1 MSARITDQAAS
12 LRVIRGE
19 GGEPPVRRERV
30 VAVTG
35 GKGGVGKSTVALGLA
50 TAYAMDGA
58 RTLMVD
64 TDLGMADLNLL
75 LGVAPGR
82 SLLDALAGVPVE
94 EVLVA
99 AHGLQLLP
107 AQNGSFALATMSD
120 RARAR
125 ALELCGQLSDRFDA
139 LVFDIAGGIGAHQAG
154 FTAAAADRVVVVNPE
169 PLSMA
174 DAYACLKVL
183 VTEHGIDTAYVVP
196 NRVVGRAQG
205 DEIVLRLT
213 DLVNRFLDLRLIAL
227 PPIPADPAVGEAAA
241 HGVPLLRHRPDS
253 PAARAIRRVARAL
266 DAHASP
272 DLRAEVARGFWRRH
286 LALAQGDRP

>member
-1 MSARITDQAAS
+1 MNRFADQAAS
-12 LRVIRGE
+12 LRVIRGDAQKQ
-19 GGEPPVRRERV
+19 PVRRERSI
-30 VAVTG
+30 AVTG
-35 GKGGVGKSTVALGLA
+35 GKGGVGKSTIALGLA

-82 SLLDALAGVPVE
+82 SLLDALGGVPVE

-120 RARAR
+120 HARAR
-125 ALELCGQLSDRFDA
+125 ALELCGQLSAKFDT

-174 DAYACLKVL
+174 HAYACLKVL
-183 VTEHGIDTAYVVP
+183 ATEHGVDTAYVVP
-196 NRVVGRAQG
+196 NRVVGRAQA

-213 DLVNRFLDLRLIAL
+213 DLVNRFLDLQLVAL
-227 PPIPADPAVGEAAA
+227 PPIPADPAVTEAAH

-253 PAARAIRRVARAL
+253 PAARAIRQVARAL
-266 DAHASP
+266 DSHASP
-272 DLRAEVARGFWRRH
+272 DLRADVARGFWRRQ
-286 LALAQGDRP
+286 LVLAQGDCP

>member
-1 MSARITDQAAS
+1 VTARTTDQAAS
-12 LRVIRGE
+12 LRVIQGAAMTTT
-19 GGEPPVRRERV
+19 RRERV
-30 VAVTG
+30 IAVTG

-50 TAYAMDGA
+50 TAYAIDGA

-75 LGVAPGR
+75 LGVAPGK

-99 AHGLQLLP
+99 AHGLELLP
-107 AQNGSFALATMSD
+107 AQNGSFALANMSEA
-120 RARAR
+120 ARAR
-125 ALELCGQLSDRFDA
+125 ALELCGELSTRFDT
-139 LVFDIAGGIGAHQAG
+139 LVFDIAAGIGRHQAG
-154 FTAAAADRVVVVNPE
+154 FAAAAADRVVVVNPE

-183 VTEHGIDTAYVVP
+183 VTEYGVKTAFVVP

-213 DLVNRFLDLRLIAL
+213 DLVTRFLDLQLVPL
-227 PPIPADPAVGEAAA
+227 PAIPADPAVAEAA
-241 HGVPLLRHRPDS
+241 HQGVPLLRHRPES

-272 DLRAEVARGFWRRH
+272 DQRTDVARGFWRRQ
-286 LALAQGDRP
+286 LVLAQGDSP

>member
-1 MSARITDQAAS
+1 MTVRADQAAS
-12 LRVIRGE
+12 LRVIRGD
-19 GGEPPVRRERV
+19 GLEPQLRRERV

-50 TAYAMDGA
+50 SAYAELGA

-82 SLLDALAGVPVE
+82 SLLDALAGTPVE
-94 EVLVA
+94 DVLVA

-125 ALELCGQLSDRFDA
+125 ALELCGQLSDKFDT

-154 FTAAAADRVVVVNPE
+154 FAAAAADRVVVVNPE

-183 VTEHGIDTAYVVP
+183 VTEHGVDTAYVVP
-196 NRVVGRAQG
+196 NPDVGRAQG
-205 DEIVLRLT
+205 DEIVHRLT
-213 DLVNRFLDLRLIAL
+213 DHVNRFLDLRLIAL
-227 PPIPADPAVGEAAA
+227 PPIPADPAVAEAAS
-241 HGVPLLRHRPDS
+241 HGVPLLRHRPES

-272 DLRAEVARGFWRRH
+272 DLRTDIARGFWRQH
-286 LALAQGDRP
+286 LAIAQGDSP